1 MPDVHHLGAFLAAAL
16 VVAVVP
22 GPGLLFVL
30 ARSLA
35 GGRAAGLRCSAGT
48 FLGGMVHVVAA
59 AVGLSAL
66 IAASATAFTA
76 IRLAG
81 AAYLVVLG
89 VRTILSARRDP
100 SLPSAAG
107 AEGAFRQGVLTEV
120 LNPKTAL
127 FFLAFLPQFCDP
139 DAGSLGLQLLV
150 LGTVS
155 VVLNTLADVVVALGA
170 GRIGEALRARP
181 RAYRRGRVA
190 SGGVLVA
197 LGVSAAV
204 SGRG

>member
-1 MPDVHHLGAFLAAAL
+1 VPDVQHLGAFLLAAL

-81 AAYLVVLG
+81 AAYLVFLG
-89 VRTILSARRDP
+89 IRTIMSSRDDP

-107 AEGAFRQGVLTEV
+107 VEGAFRQGVLTEM

-139 DAGSLGLQLLV
+139 DAGSLVLQLLV

-155 VVLNTLADVVVALGA
+155 IVLNTMADVAVALGA

-181 RAYRRGRVA
+181 RAYRRGRAA